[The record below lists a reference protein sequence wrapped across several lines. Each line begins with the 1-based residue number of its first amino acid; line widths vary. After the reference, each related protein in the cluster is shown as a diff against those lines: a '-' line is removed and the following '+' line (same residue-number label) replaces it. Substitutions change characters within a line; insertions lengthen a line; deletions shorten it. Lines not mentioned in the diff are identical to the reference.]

1 MSSLTQAA
9 RLASPSGRSLNGQ
22 EYAFE
27 CAELDVSMAPITA
40 LPRDDQLGGFDPQ
53 RISFIFPMPHPE
65 DAIPV

>member
-1 MSSLTQAA
+1 MTAQ
-9 RLASPSGRSLNGQ
+9 GQ